1 MRSAGMHSSTYTVSM
16 KNITLSIDE
25 SVIHAVRLYAAER
38 GSTVNALVREFL
50 TGIAQRED
58 RARNARQRIRE
69 LSERS
74 TARIGPRTWTREE
87 LHER

>member
-1 MRSAGMHSSTYTVSM
+1 M

-25 SVIHAVRLYAAER
+25 DVVRTVRRYAVER

-50 TGIAQRED
+50 TGIANRED
-58 RARNARQRIRE
+58 RARKARQRIRQ
-69 LSERS
+69 LSEQS
-74 TARIGPRTWTREE
+74 TARVGSRSWTREE

>member
-1 MRSAGMHSSTYTVSM
+1 M

-25 SVIHAVRLYAAER
+25 DVVRTVRRYAAEH

-50 TGIAQRED
+50 TGLADRED
-58 RARNARQRIRE
+58 RARKARQRIRQ
-69 LSERS
+69 LSEQS
-74 TARIGPRTWTREE
+74 TARVGSRSWIREE